1 MRKVSPASVGTAPTT
16 RQSVTK
22 ILNIADVSERL
33 DFAANHDRS
42 RRRISFSPR
51 HSGEKLAKLSSRQGT
66 TKGRQGSRDGNVA
79 EGSNINYCR
88 KFLPL
93 LDGREACARISKCC
107 GIKPYAK
114 PFEVGRVLPWQR

>member
-66 TKGRQGSRDGNVA
+66 TKAGRARVMAMWRRVVISITVGNSFHSLMA
-79 EGSNINYCR
+79 G
-88 KFLPL
+88 KL
-93 LDGREACARISKCC
+93 AR
-107 GIKPYAK
+107 GFPNAV
-114 PFEVGRVLPWQR
+114 E